1 MSWIY
6 QMRNG
11 TKDNRGGNCSPYC
24 FRKTCVWKKKW
35 YSYPERKV
43 LDEIKVRNYKLKKDD
58 YVNSI
63 NYIKKELSKAYLLEN
78 KVKLGRLFWG
88 IKSVWKR

>member
-1 MSWIY
+1 ME
-6 QMRNG
+6 
-11 TKDNRGGNCSPYC
+11 K
-24 FRKTCVWKKKW
+24 
-35 YSYPERKV
+35 RKV

-78 KVKLGRLFWG
+78 KVKLGRLFLG
-88 IKSVWKR
+88 NQKYMEKIKGK